1 MRLQLEK
8 LISKNYYLHQSAKD
22 GYRAYIQSYAS
33 YSLKKIFNVH
43 ELDLKKVG
51 KAFGFPTPP
60 AVSLPV
66 RGSTNDGAHFLS
78 TLRRSPTLPKDAD
91 YVSWVVAE
99 DDELEGLD
107 QGDLRDA
114 KRIKGNRDRAGKD
127 KTKGARPHSHKKS
140 RA

>member
-1 MRLQLEK
+1 MQRLSACCSRQLEK

-66 RGSTNDGAHFLS
+66 RGSHQEGESFSFEAIDQAFC
-78 TLRRSPTLPKDAD
+78 LRLTTCLLGVFTQRTTS
-91 YVSWVVAE
+91 
-99 DDELEGLD
+99 
-107 QGDLRDA
+107 
-114 KRIKGNRDRAGKD
+114 
-127 KTKGARPHSHKKS
+127 
-140 RA
+140 